1 MTANISNTE
10 VRLVHT
16 DIKGNN
22 YYEFINVEVL
32 PYMRFEAYHVAL
44 AAAERRINDE
54 LLLKRIEQI
63 ESLVEEI
70 IKDNKNT
77 KAKKDFYSV
86 MDDMKVRM
94 SLACER
100 NTCLS
105 LAKTFILA
113 ENEPLSPT
121 VSEMEHWN
129 RVKELAWS
137 LDEDTL
143 FFCAAK
149 GANQMTNLKHIAISE
164 LEKYQKMQ
172 MYENQ

>member
-1 MTANISNTE
+1 MTASINNPE
-10 VRLVHT
+10 VKLVRT

-63 ESLVEEI
+63 TSCVEEI

-77 KAKKDFYSV
+77 TAKKEFYNII
-86 MDDMKVRM
+86 DDITVRM

-105 LAKTFILA
+105 LAKTFILI

-121 VSEMEHWN
+121 VSEMENWN
-129 RVKELAWS
+129 KVKEIAWS

-143 FFCAAK
+143 FFCAAR
-149 GANQMTNLKHIAISE
+149 GANQITNLKNIAISE
-164 LEKYQKMQ
+164 LVQYLKTQL
-172 MYENQ
+172 YENL